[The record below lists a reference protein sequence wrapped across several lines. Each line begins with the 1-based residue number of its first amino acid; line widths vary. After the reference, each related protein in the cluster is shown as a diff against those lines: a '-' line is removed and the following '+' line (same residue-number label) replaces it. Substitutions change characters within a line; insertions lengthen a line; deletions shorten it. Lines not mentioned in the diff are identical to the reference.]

1 VCVPT
6 PPTRAAVIG
15 DAAIALLAQDGPRG
29 LTHRAVDAA
38 AGLPAGST
46 SYYARTREALLELV
60 MARMVELDAA
70 DVANAARGRELD
82 PHDLDVVSARI
93 ADQLHATLAKG
104 QVRMIARF
112 EFALEA
118 TRRAALRAVYD
129 AAGAQVRQPVLAL
142 LRAAGSP
149 APERHARSLICW
161 YEGTLFDSI
170 AGAGRDKPP
179 TRTEL
184 RTNVRELLRG
194 MLGR

>member
-1 VCVPT
+1 VPT
-6 PPTRAAVIG
+6 PPSPTRIAAIG
-15 DAAIALLAQDGPRG
+15 DAAIGLLAQEGPRG

-46 SYYARTREALLELV
+46 SYYARTREALLALV
-60 MARMVELDAA
+60 MTRMVELNAA
-70 DVANAARGRELD
+70 DLETAARGRALD
-82 PHDLDVVSARI
+82 PHDLDAVSARI
-93 ADQLHATLAKG
+93 ADQLHATITRD

-179 TRTEL
+179 TRAEL